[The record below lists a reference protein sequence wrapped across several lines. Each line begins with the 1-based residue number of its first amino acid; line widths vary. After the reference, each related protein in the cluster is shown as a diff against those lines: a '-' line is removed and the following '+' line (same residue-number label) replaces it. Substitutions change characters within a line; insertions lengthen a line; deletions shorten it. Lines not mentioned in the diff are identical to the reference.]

1 MPKYQVTSPDGKTFE
16 VTAPDGA
23 SQDEV
28 LAYAQSQFQ
37 KPAPVQPTQKPAPP
51 ANTAVAVNAA
61 NKGIAGIPDAILN
74 TPYNVLN
81 LAKAGFGTAANAM
94 GRPDLAPDLTPTPDF
109 ARRGMQAM
117 GFIRPE
123 AEPQTAG
130 QRMLDAT
137 VQGGVGAM
145 LSPASSA
152 RQAMATGL
160 MGATSGLSGQATKEA
175 TGSDTAAMA
184 ASLLTPAAAMYGAGR
199 ARQGAQSLAAAR
211 ERNATRDAT
220 LKAAQEAG
228 YLVPPSTV
236 KPSMANQIL
245 ESISGKAATQQAVSQ
260 RNWDVTDEL
269 ARKALKLPENTPLT
283 EEAMKAVRREAYNT
297 GYAPIET
304 QGQIRTGRLYRDA
317 LDDIQR
323 RYTGAERSF
332 PGAVPN
338 DVANMIK
345 PLRRLSFDAGD
356 ALKMTQVL
364 RDDASKAFAA
374 GDAALG
380 KANRAAANAI
390 EDQIERGLSAKQ
402 NSAKLLD
409 EFRGA
414 RQLMAKSHTVEQAI
428 KSGSG
433 SIDAN
438 KIAAQLQKGAPLTGE
453 LKTIGEFANTFR
465 KANQT
470 PQVVGSPGVSK
481 LGAVMSGLMGG
492 GGALAAGPYGAAAG
506 AAIPFIAPAAA
517 QKLILS
523 NRYQKGLAP
532 NYEQG
537 QIAKLLAQLNDPT
550 QAALQQNLLFANELN
565 RKK

>member
-23 SQDEV
+23 RQDEV

-37 KPAPVQPTQKPAPP
+37 KPATVSQPAQPAPP
-51 ANTAVAVNAA
+51 ANTDVVFNAA
-61 NKGIAGIPDAILN
+61 NKGIAGIPDALLN

-81 LAKAGFGTAANAM
+81 LAKAGFGAAATAM
-94 GRPDLAPDLTPTPDF
+94 GRPDMAPDLTPTPDF

-130 QRMLDAT
+130 QRVLDAG
-137 VQGGVGAM
+137 VQGGVGA
-145 LSPASSA
+145 LIGPQNSV
-152 RQAMATGL
+152 RQAVASGL
-160 MGATSGLSGQATKEA
+160 MGATSGIAGQATKEA
-175 TGSDTAAMA
+175 TGSDTAALA
-184 ASLLTPAAAMYGAGR
+184 ASLLTPAAAAYGSDR
-199 ARQGAQSLAAAR
+199 ARQGAQRLAEAQQ
-211 ERNATRDAT
+211 RNATRDAT

-236 KPSMANQIL
+236 QPTLRNQIL

-260 RNWDVTDEL
+260 RNWETSDAL
-269 ARKALKLPENTPLT
+269 ARKALGLAENTPLT
-283 EEAMKAVRREAYNT
+283 EEAMRSVRKQAYST
-297 GYAPIET
+297 GYAPIESV
-304 QGQIRTGRLYRDA
+304 GQISTGRLYRKA
-317 LDDIQR
+317 LDDIEAK
-323 RYTGAERSF
+323 YTGAERSF
-332 PGAVPN
+332 PGAVKA
-338 DVANMIK
+338 DVKEMVQ
-345 PLRRLSFDAGD
+345 PLRRRSFDAGD

-364 RDDASKAFAA
+364 RDEAGTAFAA

-380 KANRAAANAI
+380 KAKRAAATAI
-390 EDQIERGLSAKQ
+390 EDQIERGLSG
-402 NSAKLLD
+402 SANAAQLL
-409 EFRGA
+409 ENFRSA

-506 AAIPFIAPAAA
+506 AAVPFIAPAAA

-523 NRYQKGLAP
+523 NRYQSGLAP
-532 NYEQG
+532 KYEQG

-565 RKK
+565 RNK